1 MPLTPLIAPLLTPVL
16 ALLVASAA
24 GGSGPPTPIHA
35 AYASAIASTLTEPDP
50 KRAALADAVTHALTS
65 PGYIRIN
72 AWITHEG
79 KEIAVRSD
87 MTAEKLRAEVFYDD
101 ALIAAFAVVGSRI
114 QEFCPHHVPEVD
126 DFEYINLMTEYDKL
140 EVVNGEVS
148 VGSAMIL
155 DPVIDALITPLT
167 ESWVDPRTE
176 RATWWHDRVIN
187 GTQLEDQTL
196 RGIRCAVFQE
206 SITVAIN
213 DGADKLTVTNTI
225 YIDPATALP
234 LRWDTTQAT
243 SETINTRERQYE
255 YTVAPA
261 APDDFVWTLVTEQ
274 LQNAVPP
281 TRTESAATDR

>member
-1 MPLTPLIAPLLTPVL
+1 MPLTPRLVPVL
-16 ALLVASAA
+16 TLLAASAA
-24 GGSGPPTPIHA
+24 GGSAPPTPIHG
-35 AYASAIASTLTEPDP
+35 AYASAIVSTTTEPDP
-50 KRAALADAVTHALTS
+50 KRAALADAVTDALTS

-79 KEIAVRSD
+79 KEIAIRSD

-101 ALIAAFAVVGSRI
+101 GLIAAFAVVGSRI
-114 QEFCPHHVPEVD
+114 QEFSPHHVPEVD

-167 ESWVDPRTE
+167 ESWVDPKTE

-206 SITVAIN
+206 SVTVAIN
-213 DGADKLTVTNTI
+213 DGADKLTITNTI

-243 SETINTRERQYE
+243 SESVNTRERQYE

-274 LQNAVPP
+274 LQNAIPP

>member
-1 MPLTPLIAPLLTPVL
+1 MPHTPLVAARLAPFIALLT
-16 ALLVASAA
+16 ASAA
-24 GGSGPPTPIHA
+24 GASIPALPLRA
-35 AYASAIASTLTEPDP
+35 AHISAIATTAEPDA
-50 KRAALADAVTHALTS
+50 KRAALAEAVTKALTS
-65 PGYIRIN
+65 PAYLRVN

-87 MTAEKLRAEVFYDD
+87 MTAEKLRAEIFYDD

-140 EVVNGEVS
+140 DVVNGEVS

-176 RATWWHDRVIN
+176 RATWWHDRVTN
-187 GTQLEDQTL
+187 GTQLEDQTI

-206 SITVAIN
+206 SVTVAVS
-213 DGADKLTVTNTI
+213 DGADKLTITNTI
-225 YIDPATALP
+225 YFDPATALP
-234 LRWDTTQAT
+234 VRWDTTQAT
-243 SETINTRERQYE
+243 SKSVNTRERQYE
-255 YTVAPA
+255 YTVSPTV
-261 APDDFVWTLVTEQ
+261 PDDIPWTLVTEQ
-274 LQNAVPP
+274 LQNALPP
-281 TRTESAATDR
+281 ARTEGAAADR